1 MITHTA
7 LLTGFYMM
15 ATLAFNELNKE
26 SALALFLQG
35 ATVIGSHIYKP

>member
-1 MITHTA
+1 MITHAA

-15 ATLAFNELNKE
+15 ATLAFNELNRE
-26 SALALFLQG
+26 SAPALFLPG